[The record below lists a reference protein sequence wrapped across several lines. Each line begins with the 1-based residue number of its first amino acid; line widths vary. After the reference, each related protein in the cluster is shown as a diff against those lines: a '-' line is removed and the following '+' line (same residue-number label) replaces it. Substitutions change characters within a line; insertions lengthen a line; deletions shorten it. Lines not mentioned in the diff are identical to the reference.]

1 MLVCAEEWGGGEEV
15 FFGFFF
21 PPSDPYVLVTSS
33 VLHLLFIWVYICFG
47 GVGCFL
53 YVFSCVLV
61 FFFKLLSCGFYPFS
75 TVDKEGFLLPIK
87 VKAIIF
93 LPLFDSEI
101 I

>member
-1 MLVCAEEWGGGEEV
+1 MLVCTEEWGGGAEV

-21 PPSDPYVLVTSS
+21 FLPDPYVLVTSS
-33 VLHLLFIWVYICFG
+33 VLHFLFIWVYICFG
-47 GVGCFL
+47 GGGCFL
-53 YVFSCVLV
+53 YVFLSVLV
-61 FFFKLLSCGFYPFS
+61 FFLKLLSCGFYPSS